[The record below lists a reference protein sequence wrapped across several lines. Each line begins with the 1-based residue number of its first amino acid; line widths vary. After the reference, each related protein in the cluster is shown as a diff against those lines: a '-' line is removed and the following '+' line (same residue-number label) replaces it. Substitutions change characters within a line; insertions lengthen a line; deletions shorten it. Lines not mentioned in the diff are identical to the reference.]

1 MNLSNSFIGK
11 IIDKLYIPL
20 KLYLQFEQVSHLL
33 LWIFSK
39 CKLKNIIIII
49 IIITDKMLHKI
60 SRLCLASTTENNL
73 NKELKI
79 IHNINLEN
87 KHVHL

>member
-1 MNLSNSFIGK
+1 
-11 IIDKLYIPL
+11 
-20 KLYLQFEQVSHLL
+20 
-33 LWIFSK
+33 
-39 CKLKNIIIII
+39 
-49 IIITDKMLHKI
+49 MLHKI